1 VRHCDN
7 RRYDQVSPFASQ
19 SGIFAL
25 KPTWAI
31 RARCILQAN
40 WTKIGSWAELI
51 FHPYNCEEMLGARS
65 RNVAACS
72 LLITIRCQ
80 HLYDYDRICLEPFE
94 ARPGDDENA
103 FVLTPGV
110 ELLSKRY
117 GLEVCGPIA
126 FGVTRLKA
134 NNTSR

>member
-1 VRHCDN
+1 VRRLLRQWPCPCEAL
-7 RRYDQVSPFASQ
+7 RQ
-19 SGIFAL
+19 SS
-25 KPTWAI
+25 WAI
-31 RARCILQAN
+31 RARCILQVN

-110 ELLSKRY
+110 EVLSKRY